1 MKANGMEKIASVVKA
16 NNNNKELINKVAND
30 LLNKGL
36 NKSLAKRV
44 FVNSNRLYDLN
55 KNVEL
60 ICFVEALYRATRNQS
75 IAPNNIFNQDE
86 LNTYEQIVQTKQIP
100 YFPKN
105 SNLSEYDVAKLEFLN
120 ERYGNRNT
128 KQHYYY
134 LYLAHIKEE
143 ELYLQRD
150 LCEFSVYEIVDV
162 MESVIGSMATR
173 NNTLSFITKYLDY
186 CVDRGIIE
194 NNVLEDSNFK
204 HLTSN
209 LVDRSNEQME
219 NNYIHFKELKDEL
232 LWLEQDDENN
242 IGDMDIM
249 IALLLRNGIS
259 SKEIVG
265 LKNQDFD
272 FEKNTVTIKG
282 ERGIR
287 RVKLDD
293 TTMEWVKR
301 SKENDGV
308 IPNTRFIL
316 KSLDD
321 HIIKLSGDTY
331 NEEQALASI
340 RRRLAKFKQ
349 VGFRPLNENTLITSK
364 KIDLLDGIAKKNGI
378 LTTNDFKKVQVY
390 FGNSEASY
398 FKLKTEYELVRGIA
412 NIDKSTIRKSRQ

>member
-105 SNLSEYDVAKLEFLN
+105 SNLSEYDIAKLEFLN

-293 TTMEWVKR
+293 TTMEWVKK

-308 IPNTRFIL
+308 VPNTRFIL

-331 NEEQALASI
+331 NEEQAL
-340 RRRLAKFKQ
+340 K
-349 VGFRPLNENTLITSK
+349 
-364 KIDLLDGIAKKNGI
+364 
-378 LTTNDFKKVQVY
+378 
-390 FGNSEASY
+390 
-398 FKLKTEYELVRGIA
+398 
-412 NIDKSTIRKSRQ
+412 